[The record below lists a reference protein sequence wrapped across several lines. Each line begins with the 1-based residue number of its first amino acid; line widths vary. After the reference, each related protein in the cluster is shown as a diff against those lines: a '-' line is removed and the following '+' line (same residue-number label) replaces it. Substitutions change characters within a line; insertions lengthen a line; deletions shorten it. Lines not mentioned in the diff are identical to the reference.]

1 VRSLLEFL
9 KQDSI
14 DKDTALVRSM
24 WHDYGSLKKEYA
36 QSLDDSLSVGA
47 IAFDT
52 ALVQWEFGKGIQI
65 SREVVHLVQ
74 EIKNGK
80 LDPIQF

>member
-24 WHDYGSLKKEYA
+24 WHDYSSLKKEYA

-47 IAFDT
+47 TAFDT

-65 SREVVHLVQ
+65 SREVVHLGQ
-74 EIKNGK
+74 EIKYGK

>member
-1 VRSLLEFL
+1 
-9 KQDSI
+9 
-14 DKDTALVRSM
+14 M
-24 WHDYGSLKKEYA
+24 WHDYSSLKKEYA

-47 IAFDT
+47 TAFDT

-65 SREVVHLVQ
+65 SREVVHLGQ
-74 EIKNGK
+74 EIKDGK